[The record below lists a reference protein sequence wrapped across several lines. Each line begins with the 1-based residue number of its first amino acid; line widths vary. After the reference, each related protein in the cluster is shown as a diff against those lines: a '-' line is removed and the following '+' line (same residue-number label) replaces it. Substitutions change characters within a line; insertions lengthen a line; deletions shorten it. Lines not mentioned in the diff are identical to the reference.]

1 MSTRYK
7 RTDWVRR
14 LDDYS
19 SGSSSGF
26 ALGRGLMAGLLA
38 TVPVASTTGAG
49 SLKSSAWREK
59 WGLSPIFVAIF
70 VIDLTSTFTYGGK
83 PETKKELDGI
93 VERSG
98 GIFGE

>member
-1 MSTRYK
+1 MLYK
-7 RTDWVRR
+7 YCSNISADIQSVRQR
-14 LDDYS
+14 EDYS

-59 WGLSPIFVAIF
+59 WGLSPIFN
-70 VIDLTSTFTYGGK
+70 
-83 PETKKELDGI
+83 DGACCL
-93 VERSG
+93 G
-98 GIFGE
+98 